1 MVLKGS
7 PFTVESIRI
16 CRYYKS
22 ANLSN
27 FLGLILVEEPYF
39 NEAGY
44 EKHKGSA
51 EGAENSRMYNELVL
65 IKMLQSLE
73 RLWKNPPHSFR
84 EEVKRYLQ
92 DHLPK

>member
-1 MVLKGS
+1 M
-7 PFTVESIRI
+7 
-16 CRYYKS
+16 
-22 ANLSN
+22 
-27 FLGLILVEEPYF
+27 EEPYF

-73 RLWKNPPHSFR
+73 RLCENPPEVFR
-84 EEVKRYLQ
+84 EEVRLHLKK
-92 DHLPK
+92 HLPM